1 MREKII
7 SKVAA
12 GVLLVALITCSF
24 ALCYTNKSYINYIH
38 KTNDIV
44 SVISEEELLSDN
56 VDNDGSINVNFN
68 NNINKTKYIT
78 IKLKEDALYDKII
91 DVYLYG
97 KANQEELKTVANAIT
112 NSKSGYAFLEIQNI
126 DDVNSFMISEIS
138 VNTVD
143 SIEFH
148 ENDFEYNVESIKFK
162 YIPFLILV
170 LLSLGVSVIFIY
182 YDKKRNMISRIIVYI
197 KKHKRML
204 ILSIGYI
211 VISLAVSILIE
222 NVVYR
227 VMNIIN
233 IDTTFRYSR
242 MIFVLCMFIMVGW
255 IYITRN
261 ITQKFEIILS
271 GYILIIGLSICCIC
285 PFGHAGWDI
294 DTHYRLSLN
303 ASYLG
308 DTYQTKTDLYIT
320 NARLQSLIKNDYSGN
335 RENINNLNHNYT
347 NIVDKSKESISLAHV
362 PAGIGMALG
371 RLFNLSFRA
380 IYILG
385 EVCNLL
391 VYTVLCYLAMKK
403 LKSGKLILASIAL
416 LPTNIFIA
424 CCYNYD
430 YWVLGFSFLGIAYFI
445 GEYQRQETKIS
456 YRDEIIMCFSLMV
469 ACIPKQIY
477 LPMLVLP
484 FFMPWK
490 KMVSRVKYYIIAIS
504 PFILTGIMLI
514 IRMFNEINITGDV
527 RGGAG
532 VNPVEQLYFIFNNAI
547 AYSMILIKTIFSFL
561 SFDFLKQGITN
572 YGNLGF
578 STYGWSLIIIVIIIV
593 TILDKSECD
602 KAISNVLVRL
612 YTLVLLLGGVAL
624 ISTAFYLA
632 YTAVGSESING
643 VQARYFTPIIYP
655 FLAVV
660 GFSKIKIEF
669 DKRKLLYL
677 LLVVYFVVNM
687 FGVYNMMLV
696 RLI

>member
-335 RENINNLNHNYT
+335 RENVNNLNHNYT

>member
-44 SVISEEELLSDN
+44 SVISEEEFLSDN

-97 KANQEELKTVANAIT
+97 KANQEELITIVNAIT